1 MTLFYSI
8 KEAISGFSKAR
19 LSTFIT
25 IFTIFFLLFILAVFA
40 ILSSNVY
47 RIVNVL
53 NANYDMQVYL
63 SNTLT
68 DAEIESLNREFRQ
81 MPGVKE
87 VRFISKEAAAS
98 EFKQVF
104 GEDIFDA
111 LEENPLPASLVILM
125 NEDTKVK
132 LNLEKIAK
140 DLQKRPE
147 IDEVVLH
154 QDAFNALVKFSRISR
169 IVLYTI
175 FVIVLAGSLFMI
187 SNTIRLIILA
197 RRPII
202 DTMQL
207 VGATDAFIRRPFIIE
222 GVLQGFLG
230 GGAAAFL
237 VYLLMQLVAL
247 QWPGLILLP
256 NYFYA
261 MLLLAGVLFGLVG
274 SLFAVKRFL

>member
-1 MTLFYSI
+1 MTLLYSI

-19 LSTFIT
+19 FSTFIT

-40 ILSSNVY
+40 VLSSNVS

-53 NANYDMQVYL
+53 NANYDMQAYL
-63 SNTLT
+63 ANTLT
-68 DAEIESLNREFRQ
+68 DIDIKNLKVELAQ
-81 MPGVKE
+81 TPGVKE
-87 VRFISKEAAAS
+87 VRFISKEQAAE

-111 LEENPLPASLVILM
+111 LDENPLPASFVILM
-125 NEDTKVK
+125 DKDSDVK
-132 LNLEKIAK
+132 LNPEKFAQE
-140 DLQKRPE
+140 LQKRAE

-154 QDAFNALVKFSRISR
+154 QDAFNALVKFSRVSR

-175 FVIVLAGSLFMI
+175 FLIVLTGSLFMI
-187 SNTIRLIILA
+187 SNTIRLIIFA

-207 VGATDAFIRRPFIIE
+207 VGATDSFIRMPFIIE

-230 GGAAAFL
+230 GGAAALL
-237 VYLLMQLVAL
+237 VYMLMQLVAL
-247 QWPGLILLP
+247 QWPGLILLSD
-256 NYFYA
+256 YFYA
-261 MLLLAGVLFGLVG
+261 ALLLSGVIFGFVG